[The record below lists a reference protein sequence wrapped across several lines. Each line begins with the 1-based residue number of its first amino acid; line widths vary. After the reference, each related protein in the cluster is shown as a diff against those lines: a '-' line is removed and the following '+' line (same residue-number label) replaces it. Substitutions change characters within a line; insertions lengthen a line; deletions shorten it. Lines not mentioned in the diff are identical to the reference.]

1 MMLRFFLV
9 VAVAAVAVSADDCC
23 SAEDRK
29 ELQYIWKKV
38 WSSSFTDRKVAIAGA
53 VFEEVFNRFPESK
66 ALFKRVHVDD
76 PKSGEWR
83 SHLVRVANGLDTI
96 INLMSD
102 PDVLAQQLDH
112 LSNQHVARAG
122 VKAVYFK
129 AIGDAFEHV
138 LSQVSTCFNVEA
150 WDRCFTRVANII
162 SAKLP

>member
-1 MMLRFFLV
+1 MMLRILLV

-29 ELQYIWKKV
+29 ELQFLWKRV
-38 WSSSFTDRKVAIAGA
+38 WTSSFTDRKVAIAGA
-53 VFEEVFNRFPESK
+53 VFEELFNRYPEAK
-66 ALFKRVHVDD
+66 ALFKRVKVDD
-76 PKSGEWR
+76 TNSGEWQA
-83 SHLVRVANGLDTI
+83 HLVRVANGLDTI
-96 INLMSD
+96 INLLSD

-129 AIGDAFEHV
+129 AIGDAFEKV
-138 LSQVSTCFNVEA
+138 LSQVATCFNAEA
-150 WDRCFTRVANII
+150 FERCFTRVANII